1 MPPSDNQQGQIKR
14 CVYVVDPDASL
25 HKRLETLLGSASREV
40 KTFASAEAFL
50 AQERSITAGC
60 LIIGSDLPG
69 MGTVE
74 LVHHFKR
81 RRAHIPVI
89 VLGEYGALPAAV
101 RVMRAGA
108 VEFIEKPFT
117 DNGLRVCV
125 DRVMA
130 AVSWPRKP

>member
-1 MPPSDNQQGQIKR
+1 MPTSDNQQRPVKR
-14 CVYVVDPDASL
+14 CVYVVDLDASL
-25 HKRLETLLGSASREV
+25 HRRLKTLLGSASREV

-50 AQERSITAGC
+50 AQESEIAAGC

-69 MGTVE
+69 MGTVD
-74 LVHHFKR
+74 LVRHLKR
-81 RRAHIPVI
+81 WRTHIPVI
-89 VLGEYGALPAAV
+89 VLGADSTVPLAV

-117 DNGLRVCV
+117 DHALRACV

-130 AVSWPRKP
+130 SVS